1 MPDDSRIKVNRLRHL
16 IEIADKPPED
26 EEKDSRSYTVAN
38 DSHRTPG
45 PEDPGVD
52 LSQRISAF
60 SFADDAPTWRE
71 MQESV
76 VVVRDSRSL
85 NHDHL
90 MGQVLRARASAN
102 PALAEERDR
111 LRADAQAETNA
122 RHHSTSW
129 RFNAGEKDELSTY
142 LKDRKKSAERKKMKG
157 TNWNAFDMD
166 EDDQRYDDD
175 DDDDNDC
182 DGSVGDYVR

>member
-1 MPDDSRIKVNRLRHL
+1 MPDDSRIKVNRLHHL

-26 EEKDSRSYTVAN
+26 EEKDSRSDTVAN
-38 DSHRTPG
+38 DFHRTPG
-45 PEDPGVD
+45 PVD

-102 PALAEERDR
+102 PALAEEWDR
-111 LRADAQAETNA
+111 LQADAQAETNA
-122 RHHSTSW
+122 RRHSTSW

-157 TNWNAFDMD
+157 TNWDAFDMD

-175 DDDDNDC
+175 DNDC
-182 DGSVGDYVR
+182 DESVGDYVR